1 MVKANLYYILKRA
14 GQLLGLDI
22 RRFPTSNQRNLINYL
37 TKNQIDYC
45 FDVGA
50 NIGQYGKYIR
60 SIGFKGNVFSFEPQ
74 QEAFQKLLKISKRDS
89 LWQVYNLGISNIDG
103 KAKIN
108 ISKNSVSSSLLDIEE
123 KHTSAAPD
131 SKYIGV
137 EDISVSRID
146 TFIKEQKLTNKIFLK
161 IDAQGFESLILEGTA
176 HSISQVYALQI
187 EISCVSLYKGEMLL
201 NEMKDFIES
210 KGFYLSSIE
219 SVFTDVTDGRLLQ
232 VEAVFLREINNLNP

>member
-1 MVKANLYYILKRA
+1 MVKANLYYILKKV
-14 GQLLGLDI
+14 GQLLRLDI
-22 RRFPTSNQRNLINYL
+22 RRFPTRTHARLINYL
-37 TKNQIDYC
+37 AKNDINYC

-60 SIGFKGNVFSFEPQ
+60 SIGFKGKIFSFEPQ
-74 QEAFQKLLKISKRDS
+74 KEAFKKLLKISKYDS
-89 LWQVYNLGISNIDG
+89 LWQVYNLGISNVDG
-103 KAKIN
+103 IAKIN

-123 KHTSAAPD
+123 KHISAAPD

-137 EDISVSRID
+137 ENINVSRID

-161 IDAQGFESLILEGTA
+161 IDAQGFESLILEGTEYC
-176 HSISQVYALQI
+176 ISQIYALQI

-219 SVFTDVTDGRLLQ
+219 SGFADVKDGRLLQ
-232 VEAVFLREINNLNP
+232 VEAVFLREINNLTP

>member
-1 MVKANLYYILKRA
+1 M
-14 GQLLGLDI
+14 
-22 RRFPTSNQRNLINYL
+22 
-37 TKNQIDYC
+37 
-45 FDVGA
+45 
-50 NIGQYGKYIR
+50 
-60 SIGFKGNVFSFEPQ
+60 
-74 QEAFQKLLKISKRDS
+74 
-89 LWQVYNLGISNIDG
+89 
-103 KAKIN
+103 
-108 ISKNSVSSSLLDIEE
+108 LDIEE

-161 IDAQGFESLILEGTA
+161 IDAQGLESLILEGTA
-176 HSISQVYALQI
+176 NSISQVYALQI

-219 SVFTDVTDGRLLQ
+219 SVFADVTDGRLLQ